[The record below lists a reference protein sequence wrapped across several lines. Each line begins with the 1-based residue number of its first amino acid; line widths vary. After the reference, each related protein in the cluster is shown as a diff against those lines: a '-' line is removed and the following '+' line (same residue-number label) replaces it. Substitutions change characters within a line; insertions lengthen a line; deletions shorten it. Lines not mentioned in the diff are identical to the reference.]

1 MSTTATTKRARLD
14 RERYS
19 IGHMLES
26 SGIPIILVLLVVYF
40 SFVSSEGHLFRSS
53 ANLHNILANQSVTGL
68 IAIGMVIPLIAGYFD
83 LSVAAIAGLSSVTFA
98 AVSGTHHQPVVV
110 GIIAALVIAFIA
122 GAVNAVLVAVI
133 RLNPFISTFGM
144 YILIG
149 GLLDWYT
156 NGSPIGNGLPTSL
169 GTWGNSS
176 IAGIPILFWLL
187 MIVALAAWYVL
198 TQTPFG
204 RGLTAIGSNENAARL
219 AGIRVNRSLI
229 IAFLS
234 SALFGGLAGVVL
246 TTRSLVADSTQAQSF
261 LFPALAAVFLGQ
273 TAIRPGLSNV
283 WGTMYGVFLVA
294 VAVNGLQ
301 LLGADTWVTPV
312 FNGAALIVSVAL
324 STLIGRARAR
334 KATSVLIH
342 GGASVQ
348 RPGDRTGERVA
359 S

>member
-1 MSTTATTKRARLD
+1 MSTTAVTRRGRID
-14 RERYS
+14 RQRYS
-19 IGHMLES
+19 LSHMLES
-26 SGIPIILVLLVVYF
+26 AGIPILLVVLVVYF
-40 SFVSSEGHLFRSS
+40 GFISSEGHLFRSS

-68 IAIGMVIPLIAGYFD
+68 IAIGMVIPLVAGYFD
-83 LSVAAIAGLSSVTFA
+83 LSVAAIAGMSSVTFA
-98 AVSGTHHQPVVV
+98 AVSGTHHQSIAV
-110 GIIAALVIAFIA
+110 GIVAAMVVALIA
-122 GAVNAVLVAVI
+122 GAVNAVLVAVV
-133 RLNPFISTFGM
+133 RLNPFIATFGM

-149 GLLDWYT
+149 GLLQWYT
-156 NGSPIGNGLPTSL
+156 NGSPIGAGLPNSL
-169 GTWGNSS
+169 GNWGDSN
-176 IAGIPILFWLL
+176 IVGVPTLFWLL
-187 MIVALAAWYVL
+187 IVMAIVAWYVL

-273 TAIRPGLSNV
+273 TAIRPGLNNV
-283 WGTMYGVFLVA
+283 WGTVYGVFLVA

-301 LLGADTWVTPV
+301 LLGAETWVTPV

-324 STLIGRARAR
+324 STLVGRARAS
-334 KATSVLIH
+334 KAKSILVNEVRQAGVLDA
-342 GGASVQ
+342 GSPKA
-348 RPGDRTGERVA
+348 VA
-359 S
+359 G

>member
-14 RERYS
+14 RGRYS

-40 SFVSSEGHLFRSS
+40 SFVSSAGHLFRSS
-53 ANLHNILANQSVTGL
+53 ANLHNIFANQSVTGL
-68 IAIGMVIPLIAGYFD
+68 IAIGMVIPLLAGYFD

-156 NGSPIGNGLPTSL
+156 NGSPVGNGLPTSL

-176 IAGIPILFWLL
+176 IAGISILFWLL

-294 VAVNGLQ
+294 VGVNGLQ
-301 LLGADTWVTPV
+301 LLGANTWVTPV
-312 FNGAALIVSVAL
+312 FNGTALIVSVAL

-348 RPGDRTGERVA
+348 RPGDRTGKRVA